1 MEYVICILAISV
13 LALLFISFED
23 FCQKNK
29 PLKDIVY
36 QQNGIMFLIGYT
48 MLFYFYIKLNLEK
61 FTARD
66 VSEEYRKTRFIA
78 VDFET
83 ATSNKFACQI
93 GIVVVKD
100 GEIKESIS
108 RLIQPPG
115 NVYDKNN
122 TRVHH
127 IKPED
132 TMQSP
137 LFNEIWEEVGHYFSG
152 TTIVAHNAS
161 FDSRVLN
168 VNMEYYGIKPLGIDT
183 GKNWIDTCAL
193 FGGKSL
199 EDLCEAF
206 KMSITGHH
214 DALFDARCSAL
225 FYMNYLKGVAPDYS
239 LITIKTKKNKLGYKK
254 EQQISGD
261 VLVKDLSNADPNN
274 PFYDKKVVITGYF
287 IQDRR
292 DIASKLKLM
301 GADVNTNI
309 SKKTNFVLIG
319 SDPGPKKMEKL
330 DKLICD
336 GFSIRKIYQED
347 IDAIFAGEL
356 ERYHV

>member
-1 MEYVICILAISV
+1 MVNRQQGV
-13 LALLFISFED
+13 L
-23 FCQKNK
+23 
-29 PLKDIVY
+29 
-36 QQNGIMFLIGYT
+36 FLIAYA
-48 MLFYFYIKLNLEK
+48 MLIYFYIKVKLRK
-61 FTARD
+61 FAGRD
-66 VSEEYRKTRFIA
+66 ISIKYRKARFVA

-122 TRVHH
+122 IRVHH

-132 TMQSP
+132 TVQSP
-137 LFNEIWEEVGHYFSG
+137 LFNEIWDEVGHYFSG
-152 TTIVAHNAS
+152 ATIVAHNAS

-183 GKNWIDTCAL
+183 GENWIDTCAL

-206 KMSITGHH
+206 KIPITGHH
-214 DALFDARCSAL
+214 DALFDAQCSAL
-225 FYMNYLKGVAPDYS
+225 FYMNYLKGVIPDYS

-274 PFYDKKVVITGYF
+274 PFYDRKVVITGCF
-287 IQDRR
+287 VQDRR
-292 DIASKLKLM
+292 DIASKLKRM
-301 GADVNTNI
+301 GADINTNI
-309 SKKTNFVLIG
+309 SKKTDFVLIG

-336 GFSIRKIYQED
+336 GFSIRKIFQKD
-347 IDAIFAGEL
+347 IDAIFAGEW
-356 ERYHV
+356 EGCHV